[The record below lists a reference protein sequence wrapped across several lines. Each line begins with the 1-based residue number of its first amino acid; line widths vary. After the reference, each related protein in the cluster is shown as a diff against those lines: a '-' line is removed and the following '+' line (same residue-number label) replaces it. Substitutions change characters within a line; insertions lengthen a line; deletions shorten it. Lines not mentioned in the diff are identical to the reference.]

1 LNYTLEK
8 ALEIKEIMKKT
19 ILNIYEAS
27 TL

>member
-1 LNYTLEK
+1 LEK